1 MTEDFNQLAA
11 DLRTVADW
19 QRYLATHLN
28 QSDVYFGHGAADGWE
43 ESTLFL
49 SEVTATDFSDL
60 QQILSC
66 RLTLQEKEQLFEWLV
81 ERVFEKTPAAYL
93 VNKAWFCGLPFYV
106 DERVLVP
113 RSPISE
119 LIEDQFQPWITSE
132 PTRILDLCTGSGCI
146 AIACAHAFPDAQ
158 VDATDISSDALQVAN
173 MNIEQHGLWE
183 RVTALESDG
192 YDSIK
197 DNRYDLIVTN
207 PPYVDQ
213 EDMNDLPAE
222 YYHEPELGLAA
233 GNDGLD
239 LVRRILLDGADMLN
253 DGGILVCEVG
263 NSLVHVAQ
271 AWPEVPFTWL
281 EFERGGEGVFLLTK
295 EQLLAHKEDFANGR

>member
-1 MTEDFNQLAA
+1 LTEDFNQLAA

-119 LIEDQFQPWITSE
+119 LIENQFQPWITSE

-213 EDMNDLPAE
+213 EDMSDLPAE
-222 YYHEPELGLAA
+222 YHHEPELGLAA

>member
-28 QSDVYFGHGAADGWE
+28 RSDVYFGHGAADGWE

-81 ERVFEKTPAAYL
+81 ERVFEKMPAAYL

-119 LIEDQFQPWITSE
+119 LIENQFQPWLTSE

-158 VDATDISSDALQVAN
+158 VDATDISADALQVAN

-192 YDSIK
+192 YDLIK
-197 DNRYDLIVTN
+197 DNQYDLIITN

-213 EDMNDLPAE
+213 EDMCDLPAE
-222 YYHEPELGLAA
+222 YHHEPESGLAA

-239 LVRRILLDGADMLN
+239 LVRRILADGADMLN
-253 DGGILVCEVG
+253 DGGTLVCEVG
-263 NSLVHVAQ
+263 NSMVHVMQ

-281 EFERGGEGVFLLTK
+281 EFTRGGQGVFLLTK
-295 EQLLAHKEDFANGR
+295 EQLLTHKEDFADGW